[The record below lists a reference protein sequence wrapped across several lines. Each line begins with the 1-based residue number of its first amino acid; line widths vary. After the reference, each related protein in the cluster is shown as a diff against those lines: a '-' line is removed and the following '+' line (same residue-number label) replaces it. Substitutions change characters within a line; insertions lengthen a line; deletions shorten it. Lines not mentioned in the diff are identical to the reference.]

1 VATTGSRL
9 VLASA
14 SPRRRELLALLG
26 RPFEVVAVDVDE
38 APRHGEA
45 PEALVERLARTKAA
59 AAAQQVGPRA
69 VVVAADTVVVVD
81 DRVVGKPADADG
93 ARAGVAA
100 LAGRSHRVITG
111 VAVRRDDVEECAVET
126 TVVWFRS
133 MTAGEIAAYVATGE
147 GRDKAGAYGIQGI
160 GGRFVERIEGSYHN
174 VVGLPLTSVERLLAE
189 VEADDEADPD
199 RSR

>member
-1 VATTGSRL
+1 MTTTGSRL

-38 APRHGEA
+38 EPRHGEA

-59 AAAQQVGPRA
+59 AATQQVGPRA
-69 VVVAADTVVVVD
+69 VVVGADTVVVVD
-81 DRVVGKPADADG
+81 DRVVGKPADADE
-93 ARAGVAA
+93 ARAVVAA

-111 VAVRRDDVEECAVET
+111 VAVRRDDVEACDIET
-126 TVVWFRS
+126 TVVRFRS
-133 MTAGEIAAYVATGE
+133 MTDGEIAAYVATGE

-174 VVGLPLTSVERLLAE
+174 VVGLPLTLVERLLDEVAE
-189 VEADDEADPD
+189 HP
-199 RSR
+199 